1 MSTATVGEH
10 TLADIDLTSL
20 VAAIPTYTFTG
31 TASIMKRLAEPLTDV
46 VGLEKRQNQ
55 LRAIKGR
62 CKESDEQVSSLRAIL
77 RDNEADVMSM
87 ADAAT
92 DTRLAEYYNQIL
104 WDPKSSFSR
113 FNHMGWITEIIVFF
127 RTLFLPGM
135 SLLMPIFIFIAPLV
149 ILHMVLKE
157 PVTPSSYLKL
167 LQSSIKKVVP
177 SVLGTPKFAGS
188 GGILETGEQFMH
200 IAVSLGVFVA
210 SIWSQVSSAISMRS
224 TVADMR
230 RRAAAVR
237 TFSAA
242 TEKLGSL
249 LGEPVVITPWSEGD
263 MGLFGDA
270 WNSPDRVRTLLAQA
284 GELDML
290 AAVAL
295 QKRVCFVSYDSSG
308 STLAIKD
315 LYHPGTGEKRVY
327 NSVSLDAKNRRH
339 VLLTGPNRG
348 GKSTVLKSLGAAVL
362 MSQTLGVVFGKKA
375 TMPVFEHIITALS
388 PSDVI
393 GKLSLF
399 EAEIEFA
406 KGVKATIAAA
416 EGPVFLMMDEIF
428 HGTNAHDGV
437 EASQVFLDE
446 LYADKAKE
454 PVFSVVSTHYMDLP
468 ARYGE
473 TKTQN
478 LCMEASV
485 DPADED
491 RLVYTY
497 LLKAGVNK
505 FSSVREIL
513 RERGLMSPKVA
524 KPAEEVKEAVKEE
537 VKEEAECVL
546 PTEKTPESGSKA

>member
-1 MSTATVGEH
+1 
-10 TLADIDLTSL
+10 
-20 VAAIPTYTFTG
+20 
-31 TASIMKRLAEPLTDV
+31 
-46 VGLEKRQNQ
+46 
-55 LRAIKGR
+55 
-62 CKESDEQVSSLRAIL
+62 
-77 RDNEADVMSM
+77 
-87 ADAAT
+87 
-92 DTRLAEYYNQIL
+92 
-104 WDPKSSFSR
+104 
-113 FNHMGWITEIIVFF
+113 
-127 RTLFLPGM
+127 
-135 SLLMPIFIFIAPLV
+135 
-149 ILHMVLKE
+149 
-157 PVTPSSYLKL
+157 
-167 LQSSIKKVVP
+167 
-177 SVLGTPKFAGS
+177 
-188 GGILETGEQFMH
+188 
-200 IAVSLGVFVA
+200 
-210 SIWSQVSSAISMRS
+210 
-224 TVADMR
+224 MR

-237 TFSAA
+237 AFSDA
-242 TEKLGSL
+242 TQELGAL
-249 LGEPVVITPWSEGD
+249 LGESVSVNPWSDGD

-270 WNSPDRVRTLLAQA
+270 WNAPDRVRTLLAQA

-295 QKRVCFVSYDSSG
+295 QKRVCFVAYDSSG
-308 STLAIKD
+308 STLSIKD

-327 NSVSLDAKNRRH
+327 NSVSLDAENRRH

-446 LYADKAKE
+446 LYAGSKE

-468 ARYGE
+468 GRYGE

-478 LCMEASV
+478 LCMDASV

-497 LLKAGVNK
+497 RLKAGVNK

-513 RERGLMSPKVA
+513 RERGLLNTKPKV
-524 KPAEEVKEAVKEE
+524 KET
-537 VKEEAECVL
+537 ECVSVA
-546 PTEKTPESGSKA
+546 EKTPEPGSKA

>member
-10 TLADIDLTSL
+10 TLADIDVDAL
-20 VAAIPTYTFTG
+20 VAAIPTYTKTG
-31 TASIMKRLAEPLTDV
+31 GAALQKRLSEPLTDA

-62 CKESDEQVSSLRAIL
+62 CKESDEQVSSLRDIL

-87 ADAAT
+87 ADAAA

-113 FNHMGWITEIIVFF
+113 FNHMGWVTEIIVFF

-157 PVTPSSYLKL
+157 PVTPASYLKL

-200 IAVSLGVFVA
+200 IAVSVGVFVA

-249 LGEPVVITPWSEGD
+249 LGEPVSVAAWSEGD

-295 QKRVCFVSYDSSG
+295 QKRVCFVAYDSSG

-327 NSVSLDAKNRRH
+327 NSVALDAENRRH

-406 KGVKATIAAA
+406 KSVKATIAAA

-446 LYADKAKE
+446 LYTDKTKE
-454 PVFSVVSTHYMDLP
+454 PVFSIVSTHYMDLP

-491 RLVYTY
+491 RLIYTY

-513 RERGLMSPKVA
+513 RERGLLGPKVA
-524 KPAEEVKEAVKEE
+524 KAAEEVKEAKEE
-537 VKEEAECVL
+537 VKEEECVL

>member
-1 MSTATVGEH
+1 MSTATVGDH

-20 VAAIPTYTFTG
+20 AASIPTFTKTG
-31 TASIMKRLAEPLTDV
+31 GAALQKRLSEPLTDV
-46 VGLEKRQNQ
+46 VSLEKRQNQ

-62 CKESDEQVSSLRAIL
+62 CKESDERVSALRTVL
-77 RDNEADVMSM
+77 RDNEADVMSV
-87 ADAAT
+87 ADAAA

-104 WDPKSSFSR
+104 WDPKSTFAR
-113 FNHMGWITEIIVFF
+113 FNHMGWVTELVIFF

-135 SLLMPIFIFIAPLV
+135 SLLMPLFIFIAPLL
-149 ILHMVLKE
+149 ILNLVLKE
-157 PVTPSSYLKL
+157 PVTPSSYMRL

-177 SVLGTPKFAGS
+177 SVLGSPKFAGS

-200 IAVSLGVFVA
+200 IAVSLGLFVA
-210 SIWSQVSSAISMRS
+210 SIWSQVSSAFSMRS

-230 RRAAAVR
+230 KRAVAVR
-237 TFSAA
+237 AFSTA
-242 TEKLGSL
+242 TQELGSL
-249 LGEPVVITPWSEGD
+249 LGEPVSVNPWSDGD

-270 WNSPDRVRTLLAQA
+270 WNSPDRVRSLLAQA

-295 QKRVCFVSYDSSG
+295 QKRVCFVAYDSSG
-308 STLAIKD
+308 STLSIKD

-327 NSVSLDAKNRRH
+327 NSVSLDAENRRH

-446 LYADKAKE
+446 LYADKTKE

-468 ARYGE
+468 SRYGAS
-473 TKTQN
+473 KTQN

-513 RERGLMSPKVA
+513 RERGLMGPKVA
-524 KPAEEVKEAVKEE
+524 KEPKDPKTVEEVKEV
-537 VKEEAECVL
+537 VCVS
-546 PTEKTPESGSKA
+546 PAEKTPESGSKA